1 MEESNM
7 FNLVFIAIMVSIL
20 HGMVMYLLDME
31 GSSFFA
37 FRSGAKLLF
46 LILAIAIG
54 TKLVVYI
61 Q

>member
-1 MEESNM
+1 M

-20 HGMVMYLLDME
+20 YGMVMYLLDMK

-54 TKLVVYI
+54 TKLIVYI

>member
-1 MEESNM
+1 M

-20 HGMVMYLLDME
+20 YGMVMYLLDME

-37 FRSGAKLLF
+37 FRSGAKFLF